1 MVQAGVSDGV
11 GMSSYQSYII
21 CSTPRSGS
29 TLLCGLLESAGCGR
43 PHSYF
48 RRQSIPDFA
57 HHLGVSDGR
66 DFESVVFSRRYL
78 EAVLAEGKGGT
89 EIFGLRIMFE
99 TLGELSARLGK
110 LFPGSETTPNRFEKA
125 FGKPLYVH
133 LSRENKVAQ
142 AVSLLKAM
150 QTGLWH
156 IASDGSELERT
167 APHQEAAYDATTI
180 RTLVDELT
188 LQDDAWSE
196 WFVSHRIEPVR
207 LTYDA
212 LSRDPQAGLRAV
224 LSGLGVDT
232 SLASTIMPKTAKLA
246 DKQNEN
252 WITRFQTDNS

>member
-1 MVQAGVSDGV
+1 MLF
-11 GMSSYQSYII
+11 
-21 CSTPRSGS
+21 RS
-29 TLLCGLLESAGCGR
+29 
-43 PHSYF
+43 
-48 RRQSIPDFA
+48 
-57 HHLGVSDGR
+57 
-66 DFESVVFSRRYL
+66 
-78 EAVLAEGKGGT
+78 
-89 EIFGLRIMFE
+89 
-99 TLGELSARLGK
+99 
-110 LFPGSETTPNRFEKA
+110 KA
-125 FGKPLYVH
+125 FGKPLYIH
-133 LSRENKVAQ
+133 LFRKDKVAQ
-142 AVSLLKAM
+142 AVSLLKAK

-180 RTLVDELT
+180 RTLVHELT

-232 SLASTIMPKTAKLA
+232 SRASTVMPKTAKLA

>member
-1 MVQAGVSDGV
+1 M
-11 GMSSYQSYII
+11 
-21 CSTPRSGS
+21 
-29 TLLCGLLESAGCGR
+29 LCGLLESAGCGR
-43 PHSYF
+43 AHSYF

-57 HHLGVSDGR
+57 DHWGMSDGT

-78 EAVLAEGKGGT
+78 EAVLAEGKGET
-89 EIFGLRIMFE
+89 EIFGLRVMFE

-156 IASDGSELERT
+156 IASDGSELERN

-188 LQDDAWSE
+188 LQDAAWSE

-207 LTYDA
+207 LTYGA
-212 LSRDPQAGLRAV
+212 LSRDHQAGLRAV

>member
-1 MVQAGVSDGV
+1 MPGAVV
-11 GMSSYQSYII
+11 
-21 CSTPRSGS
+21 R
-29 TLLCGLLESAGCGR
+29 
-43 PHSYF
+43 
-48 RRQSIPDFA
+48 IPIFVA
-57 HHLGVSDGR
+57 S
-66 DFESVVFSRRYL
+66 RYL
-78 EAVLAEGKGGT
+78 ISLITWVCQT
-89 EIFGLRIMFE
+89 VEISSRSSSAADIWKLFWLKAKVAPKYSAFGLC
-99 TLGELSARLGK
+99 LKLSASY
-110 LFPGSETTPNRFEKA
+110 PHGSVSSFRGQRPLPIALKKA

-180 RTLVDELT
+180 RKLVDEPT

-232 SLASTIMPKTAKLA
+232 SLASTIMPRTAKLA